1 MPGCSLDAEPAVAE
15 IDLIEIRFENLIFG
29 IVPLH
34 LTRRGLLAKFAGEA
48 EITPVN
54 DVGVHVPDELLS
66 DRARATAPLA
76 EELSL
81 DRAGDADQVDTI
93 MLIETLILDG
103 DEGVREVTRQRS
115 KRDTRAE
122 LTAYL
127 TDE

>member
-1 MPGCSLDAEPAVAE
+1 
-15 IDLIEIRFENLIFG
+15 
-29 IVPLH
+29 
-34 LTRRGLLAKFAGEA
+34 
-48 EITPVN
+48 
-54 DVGVHVPDELLS
+54 VHVPDELLS

-127 TDE
+127 TDEGSVTTENERRLGLSRDLPRLGVGWRDGCGALRRCHRGEERDLRRDGDGSVAVAN